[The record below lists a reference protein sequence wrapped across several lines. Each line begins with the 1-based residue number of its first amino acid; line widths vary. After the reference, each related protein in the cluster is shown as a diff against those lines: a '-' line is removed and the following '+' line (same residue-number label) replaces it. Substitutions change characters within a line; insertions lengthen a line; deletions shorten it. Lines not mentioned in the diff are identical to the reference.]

1 VPAQYTFGNAPRNM
15 LRGLGYSRT
24 DLALSKVFDLGGR
37 MRMMLQAQAFNV
49 FNEINW
55 GSPNT
60 TLGAANFG
68 RVTSASALRQME
80 IGAKLTF

>member
-1 VPAQYTFGNAPRNM
+1 M
-15 LRGLGYSRT
+15 LRGLGNNRI

-37 MRMMLQAQAFNV
+37 MRMLFQAQMFNAFNQV
-49 FNEINW
+49 NW

-68 RVTSASALRQME
+68 RVTSAGAMRQME